1 MLATNVCTPAFTPK
15 ALEAA
20 LTPSNSMDDN
30 GETEIGLGKGYTKW
44 ARSHYNVMIDI
55 KTRGSW
61 DGGEGQT
68 S

>member
-1 MLATNVCTPAFTPK
+1 
-15 ALEAA
+15 
-20 LTPSNSMDDN
+20 MDDN